1 MGGGT
6 PPLKHPE
13 YMYAYMFCFRANR
26 CVCCFLSLLSVF
38 LCGIASRPA
47 AMGGLGV
54 RSAERTAPAAYW
66 AAWADALVPLRD
78 RLPEGADGYT
88 EPLEAGGGH
97 ATCLQD
103 AAEARRTLQGER
115 WADCPTWRVVFEGQF
130 ARAASETSAGGWQ
143 GHATRIQTKYYRD
156 RVFRRFS
163 ARRRARKPACGSLP
177 SRLRQ
182 PPPCRRKPC

>member
-1 MGGGT
+1 
-6 PPLKHPE
+6 
-13 YMYAYMFCFRANR
+13 
-26 CVCCFLSLLSVF
+26 
-38 LCGIASRPA
+38 
-47 AMGGLGV
+47 MGGLGV

-156 RVFRRFS
+156 RAGPQAGMWFTAIPAEAATTLPPQAMLV
-163 ARRRARKPACGSLP
+163 ALRRRQRLALP
-177 SRLRQ
+177 LCPLHVCFLVMHVLVVLSYLANMFTSVAWL
-182 PPPCRRKPC
+182 